1 MDSDLLKESSL
12 SFNALLNY
20 RYEVVL
26 GKKGKQEEIRIVFEK
41 SDFHHFAGLHKL
53 TDLQKVHK
61 RKAQTIFE
69 ECLSGVISF
78 EDICKSDYINKCEIR
93 LEIIKKFEDIMSQPN
108 TYVRF
113 NKVDPQSKMKWKYHL
128 EFMVEGEEG
137 YIFLDEYRSCPGT
150 YMCVSCFNK
159 GTFNYAN
166 NQVRMTLLQ
175 TKKVDIDTGEVVIL
189 YTNPS
194 YTQVVNI

>member
-61 RKAQTIFE
+61 RKAQT
-69 ECLSGVISF
+69 
-78 EDICKSDYINKCEIR
+78 
-93 LEIIKKFEDIMSQPN
+93 KK
-108 TYVRF
+108 
-113 NKVDPQSKMKWKYHL
+113 
-128 EFMVEGEEG
+128 
-137 YIFLDEYRSCPGT
+137 
-150 YMCVSCFNK
+150 
-159 GTFNYAN
+159 
-166 NQVRMTLLQ
+166 
-175 TKKVDIDTGEVVIL
+175 
-189 YTNPS
+189 
-194 YTQVVNI
+194 